1 MYVTNTLCG
10 GLGNMMFQMSAAWA
24 YSRRFGKEFR
34 YTQHI
39 GSLHDSDLSL
49 FNFVTANFIKCNK
62 GIEFSL
68 YNETDFSYFPIPQLD
83 GNISLEGYFQSSK
96 YFSDVLTIG
105 MLREKFNCSSKK
117 ERYPFIHI
125 RRGDYVGKSNYHTVL
140 PLEYYEGAMSV
151 IKSDKYYIVSDDMEW
166 VKANFHH
173 KSFVYFEEPA
183 INCFQLMASC
193 DRGIIANSTFSWWGA
208 YLSHSPRTYVAPKN
222 WFGPSGPSNHDL
234 YEKDW
239 IIL

>member
-24 YSRRFGKEFR
+24 YSRRYGKKFR
-34 YTQHI
+34 YSRYI
-39 GSLHDSDLSL
+39 GSQHDPNLDL
-49 FNFVTANFIKCNK
+49 FNFVRANFIKCND
-62 GIEFSL
+62 GIQFFTYKE
-68 YNETDFSYFPIPQLD
+68 NDFTYSPIPELY
-83 GNISLEGYFQSSK
+83 GNISLDGYFQSSK
-96 YFSDVLTIG
+96 YFNDVLTTR

-125 RRGDYVGKSNYHTVL
+125 RRGDYLGKSGYHTVL
-140 PLEYYEGAMSV
+140 PLSYYESAMSLV
-151 IKSDKYYIVSDDMEW
+151 KSDKYYIVSDDMGW

-173 KSFVYFEEPA
+173 DSFVYFDEPA
-183 INCFQLMASC
+183 IDCFQLMCSC

-208 YLSHSPRTYVAPKN
+208 YLSHSPRTYVDPKN
-222 WFGPSGPSNHDL
+222 WFVSDGPSNHDL

>member
-1 MYVTNTLCG
+1 MYVTTTLCG

-24 YSRRFGKEFR
+24 YSRRYGKRFR
-34 YTQHI
+34 YSRHI
-39 GSLHDSDLSL
+39 GSQHDPNLGL
-49 FNFVTANFIKCNK
+49 FNFVRANFIKCND
-62 GIEFSL
+62 GIEFFT
-68 YNETDFSYFPIPQLD
+68 YKENDFTYSPIPELD
-83 GNISLEGYFQSSK
+83 GNISLDGYFQSSK
-96 YFSDVLTIG
+96 YFNDVLTTR

-125 RRGDYVGKSNYHTVL
+125 RRGDYLGKSGYHTVL
-140 PLEYYEGAMSV
+140 PLSYYESAMSV
-151 IKSDKYYIVSDDMEW
+151 VKSDKYYVVSDDMGW

-173 KSFVYFEEPA
+173 ESFVYFEEPA
-183 INCFQLMASC
+183 IDCFQLMASC

-222 WFGPSGPSNHDL
+222 WFGSDGPSNHDL

>member
-24 YSRRFGKEFR
+24 YSRRYGKKFR
-34 YTQHI
+34 YSRYI
-39 GSLHDSDLSL
+39 GSQHDPNLDL
-49 FNFVTANFIKCNK
+49 FNFVRANFIKCND
-62 GIEFSL
+62 GIQFFTYKE
-68 YNETDFSYFPIPQLD
+68 NDFTYSPIPELY
-83 GNISLEGYFQSSK
+83 GNISLDGYFQSSK
-96 YFSDVLTIG
+96 YFNDVLTTR

-125 RRGDYVGKSNYHTVL
+125 RRGDYLGKSGYHTVL
-140 PLEYYEGAMSV
+140 PLSYYESAMSLV
-151 IKSDKYYIVSDDMEW
+151 KSDKYYIVSDDLGW

-173 KSFVYFEEPA
+173 DSFVYFDEPA
-183 INCFQLMASC
+183 IDCFQLMCSC

-222 WFGPSGPSNHDL
+222 WFGSDGPSNHDL